1 MNKKILVLHGPNL
14 NLLGK
19 REPDKYG
26 HLSSD
31 DIILNLKSLYPDDII
46 DYYQS
51 NDESDL
57 INVIQT
63 SEIKYDGVIINPG
76 AFSHTSISIADA
88 IKSVSTP
95 IICVHISNIYSRE
108 KFRHIDYIGDVCK
121 GSIVGLGSD
130 GYSLAIDCLFD

>member
-26 HLSSD
+26 NLSSS
-31 DIILNLKSLYPDDII
+31 DILLNLKAQFPNDII

-51 NDESDL
+51 NSESEL
-57 INVIQT
+57 VNTIQQC
-63 SEIKYDGVIINPG
+63 EDKYDGIVFNPG

-88 IKSVSTP
+88 IKSIITP
-95 IICVHISNIYSRE
+95 IICVHISNIYARE
-108 KFRHIDYIGDVCK
+108 EFRHIDYVGAVCK
-121 GSIVGLGSD
+121 GSIVGLGTD
-130 GYSLAIDCLFD
+130 GYTLAIECLFD